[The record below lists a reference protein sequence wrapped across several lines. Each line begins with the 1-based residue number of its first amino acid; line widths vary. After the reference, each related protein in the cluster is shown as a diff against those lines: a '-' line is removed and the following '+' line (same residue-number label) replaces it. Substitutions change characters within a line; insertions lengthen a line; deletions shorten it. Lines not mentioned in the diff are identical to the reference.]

1 MYQPPVFT
9 QSVCD
14 NELLDD
20 TAAWEE
26 EIIEAV
32 NEWQWVERFQK
43 NWMIEFVSRQ
53 EDKNYLNL
61 N

>member
-1 MYQPPVFT
+1 M
-9 QSVCD
+9 CD